1 MIYHI
6 PFPFPVTFPIHIFG
20 NEEVVSILDF
30 ILILI
35 LGMSSIYGFFKG
47 FLTEVF
53 SLLTWIIAV
62 SVAYAL
68 GGQFEIIFEPI
79 LTSEVMRLW
88 VSRLL
93 ILAFMLFIGGLVSR
107 KVAKAVGSSISG
119 DMLIGLGFGFLRG
132 LVLICLLMLILEDT
146 ELYAEPIIQDA
157 VFLEEAEQVKEFFY
171 NLFLQYYN

>member
-20 NEEVVSILDF
+20 TEEVVSILDF

-35 LGMSSIYGFFKG
+35 LGISSIYGFFKG

-171 NLFLQYYN
+171 NLFLQYYK

>member
-20 NEEVVSILDF
+20 SEEVVSILDF

-47 FLTEVF
+47 FLTEVL
-53 SLLTWIIAV
+53 SHLTRFIAD

-79 LTSEVMRLW
+79 LTSEVLRLW

-93 ILAFMLFIGGLVSR
+93 ILALILFIGGLASR

-171 NLFLQYYN
+171 NLFLQYYK

>member
-20 NEEVVSILDF
+20 SEEVVSILDF

-62 SVAYAL
+62 SIAYAL
-68 GGQFEIIFEPI
+68 GGHFEIIFEPI
-79 LTSEVMRLW
+79 LTSEVLRLW

-93 ILAFMLFIGGLVSR
+93 ILALILFIGGLASR
-107 KVAKAVGSSISG
+107 KVAKAVGSIISG

-171 NLFLQYYN
+171 NLFLQYYK

>member
-20 NEEVVSILDF
+20 SEEVVSILDF

-35 LGMSSIYGFFKG
+35 LGISSIYGFFKG
-47 FLTEVF
+47 FLTEVL
-53 SLLTWIIAV
+53 SLLTWIISV

-93 ILAFMLFIGGLVSR
+93 ILAVMLFIGRLVSR
-107 KVAKAVGSSISG
+107 KDAKAVGSSISG
-119 DMLIGLGFGFLRG
+119 DMLIGFGFGFVRG
-132 LVLICLLMLILEDT
+132 LVLICLLMLILDDT

>member
-6 PFPFPVTFPIHIFG
+6 PLPFPVTFPLHIFG
-20 NEEVVSILDF
+20 SEEVVSILDF
-30 ILILI
+30 KLILI
-35 LGMSSIYGFFKG
+35 LGMSIIYGFFKG
-47 FLTEVF
+47 FLTDVF

-79 LTSEVMRLW
+79 LTSEVLRLW

-171 NLFLQYYN
+171 NLFLQYYK

>member
-6 PFPFPVTFPIHIFG
+6 PFPIPVTFPIHIFG
-20 NEEVVSILDF
+20 SQEVVSILDF

-47 FLTEVF
+47 FLTEVL

-93 ILAFMLFIGGLVSR
+93 ILALILFIGGLASR

-157 VFLEEAEQVKEFFY
+157 VFFEEAEQVKEFFY

>member
-20 NEEVVSILDF
+20 SEEVVSILDF
-30 ILILI
+30 ILIFI

-47 FLTEVF
+47 FLTEVL

-93 ILAFMLFIGGLVSR
+93 ILILILFIGGLASR

-171 NLFLQYYN
+171 NLFLQYYK

>member
-79 LTSEVMRLW
+79 LSSEVLRLW

>member
-20 NEEVVSILDF
+20 SEEVVSILDF

-79 LTSEVMRLW
+79 LTSEVLRLW

-132 LVLICLLMLILEDT
+132 LVLICLLMLILQDT

-171 NLFLQYYN
+171 NLFLQYYK

>member
-20 NEEVVSILDF
+20 SEEVVSILDF

-47 FLTEVF
+47 FLTEVL
-53 SLLTWIIAV
+53 SLLTWIISV

-93 ILAFMLFIGGLVSR
+93 ILALILFIGSLASR
-107 KVAKAVGSSISG
+107 KVAKAVGSIISG

>member
-6 PFPFPVTFPIHIFG
+6 PFPLPVTFPIHIFG
-20 NEEVVSILDF
+20 SEEVVSILDF

-47 FLTEVF
+47 FLTEVL
-53 SLLTWIIAV
+53 SLLTWIFAV
-62 SVAYAL
+62 SFAYAL

-93 ILAFMLFIGGLVSR
+93 ILALILFIGGLASR

>member
-6 PFPFPVTFPIHIFG
+6 PFPFPVTFPIDIFG
-20 NEEVVSILDF
+20 SEEVISILDF

-35 LGMSSIYGFFKG
+35 LGISSIYGFFKG
-47 FLTEVF
+47 FLTEVL

-93 ILAFMLFIGGLVSR
+93 ILALILFIGGLASR

-171 NLFLQYYN
+171 NLFLQYYK

>member
-20 NEEVVSILDF
+20 SEEVVSILDF

-79 LTSEVMRLW
+79 LTSEVLRLW

-171 NLFLQYYN
+171 NLFLKYYN

>member
-20 NEEVVSILDF
+20 SEEVDSILDF

-47 FLTEVF
+47 FLTEVL

-79 LTSEVMRLW
+79 LTSEVLRLW

-93 ILAFMLFIGGLVSR
+93 ILAFMLFIGGLASR
-107 KVAKAVGSSISG
+107 KVSKAVGSSISG

-157 VFLEEAEQVKEFFY
+157 VFFGRSRASERV
-171 NLFLQYYN
+171 FL

>member
-20 NEEVVSILDF
+20 SEEVVSILDF

-79 LTSEVMRLW
+79 LTSEVLRLW

-146 ELYAEPIIQDA
+146 ELYAEPIIQEA

>member
-6 PFPFPVTFPIHIFG
+6 PFPFPVTFPIDIFG
-20 NEEVVSILDF
+20 SEEVISILDF

-35 LGMSSIYGFFKG
+35 LGISSIYGFFKG
-47 FLTEVF
+47 FLTEVL

-68 GGQFEIIFEPI
+68 GSQFEIIFEPI
-79 LTSEVMRLW
+79 LTSEVLRLW

-93 ILAFMLFIGGLVSR
+93 ILALILFIGGLASR
-107 KVAKAVGSSISG
+107 KASKTFGSSISG
-119 DMLIGLGFGFLRG
+119 DMFFGLGFGFLRG

-146 ELYAEPIIQDA
+146 QLYAEPIIQDA
-157 VFLEEAEQVKEFFY
+157 VFLKEAEQVKEFFY

>member
-20 NEEVVSILDF
+20 SEEVVSILDF

-79 LTSEVMRLW
+79 LTKFLKISPKVYKIEYSNLW
-88 VSRLL
+88 ETK
-93 ILAFMLFIGGLVSR
+93 I
-107 KVAKAVGSSISG
+107 
-119 DMLIGLGFGFLRG
+119 
-132 LVLICLLMLILEDT
+132 
-146 ELYAEPIIQDA
+146 
-157 VFLEEAEQVKEFFY
+157 
-171 NLFLQYYN
+171 

>member
-6 PFPFPVTFPIHIFG
+6 PFPFPVTFPIDIFG
-20 NEEVVSILDF
+20 SEEVISILDF

-35 LGMSSIYGFFKG
+35 LGISSIYGFFRG
-47 FLTEVF
+47 FLTEVL

-68 GGQFEIIFEPI
+68 GSQFEIIFEPI
-79 LTSEVMRLW
+79 LTSEVLRLW

-93 ILAFMLFIGGLVSR
+93 ILALILFIGGLASR
-107 KVAKAVGSSISG
+107 KASKTFGSSISG
-119 DMLIGLGFGFLRG
+119 DMFFGLGFGFLRG

-146 ELYAEPIIQDA
+146 QLYAEPIIQDA
-157 VFLEEAEQVKEFFY
+157 VFLKEAEQVKEFFY

>member
-79 LTSEVMRLW
+79 LTSEVLRLW

-146 ELYAEPIIQDA
+146 ELYAEPIIQEA

-171 NLFLQYYN
+171 NLFLQYYK

>member
-20 NEEVVSILDF
+20 SEEVVSILDF

-47 FLTEVF
+47 FLTEVL

-93 ILAFMLFIGGLVSR
+93 ILTLILFIGGLASR

-171 NLFLQYYN
+171 NLFLQYYK

>member
-6 PFPFPVTFPIHIFG
+6 PFPFPVTFPIDIFG
-20 NEEVVSILDF
+20 SKEVISILDF

-35 LGMSSIYGFFKG
+35 LGISSIYGFFKG
-47 FLTEVF
+47 FLTEVL

-79 LTSEVMRLW
+79 LTSEVLRLW

-93 ILAFMLFIGGLVSR
+93 ILALILFIGGLASR
-107 KVAKAVGSSISG
+107 KASKTFGSSISG
-119 DMLIGLGFGFLRG
+119 DMFFGLGFGFLRG

-146 ELYAEPIIQDA
+146 QLYAEPIIQDA
-157 VFLEEAEQVKEFFY
+157 VFLKEAEQVKEFFY

>member
-20 NEEVVSILDF
+20 SEEVVSILDF

-79 LTSEVMRLW
+79 LTSEVLRLW

-157 VFLEEAEQVKEFFY
+157 VFFEEAEQVKEFFY

>member
-20 NEEVVSILDF
+20 SEEVVSILDF

-47 FLTEVF
+47 FLTEVL

-62 SVAYAL
+62 SFAYAL

-79 LTSEVMRLW
+79 LTSEVLRLW

-146 ELYAEPIIQDA
+146 ELYAEPIIKDA

>member
-1 MIYHI
+1 MIFHI

-20 NEEVVSILDF
+20 SQEVVSILDF

-47 FLTEVF
+47 FLTEVL

-79 LTSEVMRLW
+79 LTSEVLRLW

>member
-20 NEEVVSILDF
+20 SEEVVSILDF

-62 SVAYAL
+62 SFAYAL

-79 LTSEVMRLW
+79 LTSEVLRLW

>member
-20 NEEVVSILDF
+20 SEEVVSILDF

-93 ILAFMLFIGGLVSR
+93 ILALILFIGGLASR
-107 KVAKAVGSSISG
+107 KVAKAVGSSMSG

-171 NLFLQYYN
+171 NLFLQYYK

>member
-20 NEEVVSILDF
+20 SEEVVSILDF

-47 FLTEVF
+47 FLTEVL

-146 ELYAEPIIQDA
+146 ELYAEPIIQEA

-171 NLFLQYYN
+171 NLFLQYYK

>member
-20 NEEVVSILDF
+20 SQEVVSILDF

-79 LTSEVMRLW
+79 LTSEVLRLW

>member
-20 NEEVVSILDF
+20 AEEVVSILDF

-35 LGMSSIYGFFKG
+35 LGLSSIYGFFKG
-47 FLTEVF
+47 FLTEVL
-53 SLLTWIIAV
+53 SLLTWVIAV
-62 SVAYAL
+62 SVAYAF
-68 GGQFEIIFEPI
+68 GGQFEIIFQSI
-79 LTSEVMRLW
+79 FTSEVLRLW
-88 VSRLL
+88 ISRLL
-93 ILAFMLFIGGLVSR
+93 ILAFILFIGGLASQKVS
-107 KVAKAVGSSISG
+107 KAIGSSISG
-119 DMLIGLGFGFLRG
+119 DMMIDLGFGFLRG

-146 ELYAEPIIQDA
+146 QLYAEPIIQDA